1 MKGKAMEERGHCDR
15 CGDVL
20 ERGDSYYETPTGNYC
35 PDCMDWI
42 QRHLWLRYVGD
53 TVERI

>member
-1 MKGKAMEERGHCDR
+1 MEERGHCDR
-15 CGDVL
+15 CGDLL

-42 QRHLWLRYVGD
+42 ERHLWLRHIGD